1 MDEDADESRE
11 ERRSPIILKVE
22 YKRLNTFFYDYT
34 KNISKGGTFIKTD
47 RPLEVGTMFR
57 FHLTVPVS
65 SEPIELR
72 GEVRWVVR
80 PGEREAGDLPAGDEE
95 AGMGIR
101 FVYADPEERARLE
114 STVEQMMVK
123 SLGQV
128 AYARLFAHHAQAD
141 GDAPPPGQRG
151 HPRGG

>member
-1 MDEDADESRE
+1 
-11 ERRSPIILKVE
+11 
-22 YKRLNTFFYDYT
+22 
-34 KNISKGGTFIKTD
+34 
-47 RPLEVGTMFR
+47 MFT

-65 SEPIELR
+65 SDPIELR
-72 GEVRWVVR
+72 GEVRWTVR
-80 PGEREAGDLPAGDEE
+80 PGEPVSANSGNSATSGSLPPSDGDGE

-114 STVEQMMVK
+114 RTVEQMMVK

-128 AYARLFAHHAQAD
+128 AYSQLFAHHARAD
-141 GDAPPPGQRG
+141 GDAPPREQQG